1 MNEGPSPSTHRPS
14 LGDLGPPGRRRS
26 TGAKRWGTQRCER
39 TGRGDSGPLLKV
51 ATVPPAFASGSS
63 VLSRSPIKPD
73 GMGQGPSLPPKER
86 VLWGKGTP
94 S

>member
-1 MNEGPSPSTHRPS
+1 MNEGPFPSTHHPWVALHWS
-14 LGDLGPPGRRRS
+14 KALGDPEV
-26 TGAKRWGTQRCER
+26 GATR

-51 ATVPPAFASGSS
+51 ATFPPAFASSSS
-63 VLSRSPIKPD
+63 VLSRSLIKPD
-73 GMGQGPSLPPKER
+73 GMGQGPSLPPRER